1 MVDDH
6 QTTIRKMQATWDSEK
21 ESLETEKRELVEDH
35 QSSLA
40 KFQELIDKERE
51 DTAAAHAKE
60 ITSLKDQIS
69 SLTTSYEEK
78 LAEAGKT
85 LKETVEAH
93 KLALETLATEKDA
106 LISSAEESKAA
117 RETELQAEIVKIT
130 AAMTRAQELMMVH
143 FTFPGV
149 VLTVG
154 NATESR

>member
-1 MVDDH
+1 
-6 QTTIRKMQATWDSEK
+6 MQATWDSEK

-106 LISSAEESKAA
+106 LISSAEESKA
-117 RETELQAEIVKIT
+117 EIVKIT